1 MKKLYILVLILVSF
15 STSVFSAPSFNS
27 IFDSITD
34 ESIEIADNEYDEAMQ
49 LSDRANMP
57 TKEMLEKAFKL
68 YKSAAEKGNIFAMHN
83 LARSYQNGK
92 FTSINY
98 DEAFEWYLN
107 ASKFGFAGSQNNLGD
122 MYENG
127 KGTKQSY
134 SDAVYWYTQAAMQ
147 GEPTAYFSLGSIY
160 KDGLGVQKNL
170 VESALWLTL
179 AKANLTDGLNLKDAI
194 TLLNEIT
201 NNISSEQLKE
211 VETRARSFEPLRQTG
226 TKISDR

>member
-1 MKKLYILVLILVSF
+1 MKKLYISVLIFFSF

-34 ESIEIADNEYDEAMQ
+34 ETIEIAENEYDEAME
-49 LSDRANMP
+49 LSDRANLP

-68 YKSAAEKGNIFAMHN
+68 YKSAAEKGHIFAMHN

-92 FTSINY
+92 FSTINY
-98 DEAFEWYLN
+98 DEAFGWYLN

-134 SDAVYWYTQAAMQ
+134 SDAIYWYTQAAMQ
-147 GEPTAYFSLGSIY
+147 GEPTAYFSLGSMY

-170 VESALWLTL
+170 IESAFWLTL

-194 TLLNEIT
+194 ASLNEIKKDV
-201 NNISSEQLKE
+201 SSEQLTE
-211 VETRARSFEPLRQTG
+211 AETRARFFQPLRQTE